1 MYKNKIITIVIPCH
15 NEENG
20 LKALSKMIPKFT
32 DHIIVVD
39 NLSTDNTANIAR
51 EFGALAVKEERKGYG
66 YAYQGGFASI
76 PDDTDIV
83 VTCDGDA
90 TYPLADLPQILD
102 LIIDQEYDFISGAR
116 FPLKNKNSMG
126 ILNQI
131 GNRALTFLF
140 VILTFKRIKDSQS
153 GMWIFKKEILKMI
166 KLNAGGMPL
175 SEEIKMEI
183 VLNKMFKYKEF
194 HIDYNERTGKTKLKI
209 FRDGL
214 DNLYFLFKKRLEILL
229 RKNG

>member
-20 LKALSKMIPKFT
+20 LSALSKLIPEFT
-32 DHIIVVD
+32 DHIIVID
-39 NLSTDNTANIAR
+39 NLSTDNTTNIAQ
-51 EFGALAVKEERKGYG
+51 EFGALVVKEERKGYG
-66 YAYQGGFASI
+66 YAYQKGFENI
-76 PDDTDIV
+76 PNDTDIV

-90 TYPLADLPQILD
+90 TYPLVDLPQILD
-102 LIIDQEYDFISGAR
+102 LIIDQGYDFISGSR

-126 ILNQI
+126 FLNQI

-140 VILTFKRIKDSQS
+140 VALTGKLIKDSQS
-153 GMWIFKKEILKMI
+153 GMWIFKKEILKII

-175 SEEIKMEI
+175 SEEIKMEV
-183 VLNKMFKYKEF
+183 VLNKRLKFKEF

-214 DNLYFLFKKRLEILL
+214 DNLHFLFKKRLEILL
-229 RKNG
+229 RK